1 MTGINGII
9 KRKGG
14 TAMKFDDFMK
24 EIGEDT
30 VETETIRQIA
40 HMVSDIV
47 KRRKMLGLTQD
58 EVAKKAGLT
67 QAQIARLENSS
78 QIPRVD
84 TLLKVAIALGLSIK
98 FNEEAATASELAH
111 V

>member
-1 MTGINGII
+1 
-9 KRKGG
+9 
-14 TAMKFDDFMK
+14 MKFDDFMK

-30 VETETIRQIA
+30 IETETIRQLA

-67 QAQIARLENSS
+67 QAQVARLENSS

-84 TLLKVAIALGLSIK
+84 TLIKVAIALGLNIK
-98 FNEEAATASELAH
+98 FNEVDEEAATLSRLAH

>member
-1 MTGINGII
+1 MTGI
-9 KRKGG
+9 KGG

-30 VETETIRQIA
+30 IETETIRQLA

-58 EVAKKAGLT
+58 EES
-67 QAQIARLENSS
+67 RSNSS
-78 QIPRVD
+78 TGSLVRKQF
-84 TLLKVAIALGLSIK
+84 ANSESGY
-98 FNEEAATASELAH
+98 TA
-111 V
+111 

>member
-1 MTGINGII
+1 MTGI
-9 KRKGG
+9 KGG

-30 VETETIRQIA
+30 IETETIRQLA

-58 EVAKKAGLT
+58 SMWVLTPFKAWKDY
-67 QAQIARLENSS
+67 A
-78 QIPRVD
+78 D
-84 TLLKVAIALGLSIK
+84 DK
-98 FNEEAATASELAH
+98 
-111 V
+111 

>member
-1 MTGINGII
+1 M
-9 KRKGG
+9 R
-14 TAMKFDDFMK
+14 FDDFMQ

-30 VETETIRQIA
+30 IETETIRQIA
-40 HMVSDIV
+40 RMVSDIV

-67 QAQIARLENSS
+67 QAQIARVENSS

-84 TLLKVAIALGLSIK
+84 TLIKVAIALGMNIHL
-98 FNEEAATASELAH
+98 NETDEHAVAGNQRAH
-111 V
+111 A